1 MVGLAAL
8 DTTLHAGEP
17 LLMMKFLD
25 DIARVFALFLM
36 ALVVCASPALA
47 DEPKSVSEIQSVHDK
62 ALIRDLMAYL
72 AKNPKADDFEQAY
85 MKVFDK
91 IIEHDWFAENEAVA
105 RKYLTEHPDGPV
117 RSLAQIVTTMAR
129 AQSGHY
135 AEALASFNSLMGGL
149 GGSEQEEFASNFADT
164 LAISAMAAGEH
175 EVARGVY
182 QGLLKKFGG
191 ESPNLTQK
199 VKDEIARLDRIGTRA
214 PSVAV
219 NDLAG
224 APLRLSDLRGKYVLV
239 DFWATWCSPCIVE
252 LPRLQAAYSKYHA
265 KGFEIVG
272 VSLDE
277 AKSAVTDFT
286 KARKLPWK
294 QVHNNTAGGD
304 FVEAFG
310 VRTIP
315 ATFLISPEG
324 TIIRLELRGQ
334 ALDKA
339 LEALIR

>member
-1 MVGLAAL
+1 MPMLQRPTLASL
-8 DTTLHAGEP
+8 
-17 LLMMKFLD
+17 
-25 DIARVFALFLM
+25 
-36 ALVVCASPALA
+36 ALA
-47 DEPKSVSEIQSVHDK
+47 LLVAPVPTLADDPKTVSEIQSVHDK
-62 ALIRDLMAYL
+62 ALIRDLMSYL

-105 RKYLTEHPDGPV
+105 RKYLTEHPEGPV

-129 AQSGHY
+129 AQSGNY
-135 AEALASFNSLMGGL
+135 AEALASFNALMAGL

-164 LAISAMAAGEH
+164 LASAALAAGEH
-175 EVARGVY
+175 KVAREVY

-199 VKDEIARLDRIGTRA
+199 VKDEFARLDRIGTRA
-214 PSVAV
+214 PSVTV

-224 APLRLSDLRGKYVLV
+224 TRLRLEDLRGKYVLV
-239 DFWATWCSPCIVE
+239 DFWATWCAPCVVE
-252 LPRLQAAYSKYHA
+252 IPRLQAAYTKYHA

-277 AKSAVTDFT
+277 ARSAVVDFA
-286 KARKLPWK
+286 KVRKLPWK
-294 QVHNNTAGGD
+294 QVHNATAGGD
-304 FVEAFG
+304 LVEAFG
-310 VRTIP
+310 VRAIP